1 MHTEEL
7 LYYIL
12 LSCFYDRPED
22 GILRKRISTFY
33 STDWFSQF
41 HLFPRTMMY
50 SGNISMIFSASVCKL
65 LCLCRDMAHDTFS
78 YEYPSYRIFFIR
90 CMVGML
96 ECTSDWYIFYS
107 SYPARLSASSLTLQR
122 AYDNMLNGMHT
133 IPMIRI
139 HTIHILL
146 LMYQWLVHFHNKV
159 YMSVFLLILL
169 HGVFASPYLL
179 FLADNRGRQIDWWS
193 EIWSDFLLLPLL
205 YFLTIFIL

>member
-1 MHTEEL
+1 M
-7 LYYIL
+7 
-12 LSCFYDRPED
+12 F
-22 GILRKRISTFY
+22 LRSSRRWDISFWY
-33 STDWFSQF
+33 CGKAFPLFMVTDWFSQF

-90 CMVGML
+90 CLVGML
-96 ECTSDWYIFYS
+96 ECTSHWYIFYS

-159 YMSVFLLILL
+159 YMSVF
-169 HGVFASPYLL
+169 FAHSSSWCFRFSVSAFPS
-179 FLADNRGRQIDWWS
+179 R
-193 EIWSDFLLLPLL
+193 
-205 YFLTIFIL
+205 

>member
-1 MHTEEL
+1 MHTVEL

-22 GILRKRISTFY
+22 GIYPSDIVEKHFCVYGHCLISTI
-33 STDWFSQF
+33 SSV
-41 HLFPRTMMY
+41 
-50 SGNISMIFSASVCKL
+50 SGNDDGSREHSHDFLRSICGF

-90 CMVGML
+90 CLVGML
-96 ECTSDWYIFYS
+96 ECTSHWYIFYS

-139 HTIHILL
+139 HTIDSLL
-146 LMYQWLVHFHNKV
+146 SLYQ
-159 YMSVFLLILL
+159 
-169 HGVFASPYLL
+169 
-179 FLADNRGRQIDWWS
+179 
-193 EIWSDFLLLPLL
+193 
-205 YFLTIFIL
+205 

>member
-1 MHTEEL
+1 
-7 LYYIL
+7 
-12 LSCFYDRPED
+12 
-22 GILRKRISTFY
+22 
-33 STDWFSQF
+33 
-41 HLFPRTMMY
+41 MY

-122 AYDNMLNGMHT
+122 AYDNTLNEIHT

-139 HTIHILL
+139 HTS
-146 LMYQWLVHFHNKV
+146 KT
-159 YMSVFLLILL
+159 SFLCTSDWYKDIELTLL
-169 HGVFASPYLL
+169 HRPDLIFPSMYRSLVGSFETVHIRHGIRRHEVSSPVSPCY
-179 FLADNRGRQIDWWS
+179 
-193 EIWSDFLLLPLL
+193 
-205 YFLTIFIL
+205 

>member
-1 MHTEEL
+1 MGYCGKESQLFTVLTDFHNF
-7 LYYIL
+7 I
-12 LSCFYDRPED
+12 CFRERWCIP
-22 GILRKRISTFY
+22 GTLA
-33 STDWFSQF
+33 WFSPLHMWF
-41 HLFPRTMMY
+41 
-50 SGNISMIFSASVCKL
+50 

-139 HTIHILL
+139 HTIDSLL
-146 LMYQWLVHFHNKV
+146 PLYQWLVHFHNKV

-205 YFLTIFIL
+205 